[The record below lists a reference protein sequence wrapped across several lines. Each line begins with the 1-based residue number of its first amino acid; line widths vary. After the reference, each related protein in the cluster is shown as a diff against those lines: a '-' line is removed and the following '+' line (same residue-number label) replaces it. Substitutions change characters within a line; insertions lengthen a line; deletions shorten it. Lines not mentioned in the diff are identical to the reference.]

1 MRMIFGLL
9 GLLMVVA
16 IMGFLAKTQLKS
28 VTSLPAVSAISG
40 QATSQPEKLPDAAAM
55 NPAANMAE
63 QSKLMQQQVKDQIGQ
78 AMEAAA
84 AARAQA
90 LEK

>member
-16 IMGFLAKTQLKS
+16 IMGFLAKMQLKS
-28 VTSLPAVSAISG
+28 VTSLPAVPAISG
-40 QATSQPEKLPDAAAM
+40 QSTSQPEKLPDAAAM

-63 QSKLMQQQVKDQIGQ
+63 QSKLMQQQVKDQIDQ

-84 AARAQA
+84 ARAQV